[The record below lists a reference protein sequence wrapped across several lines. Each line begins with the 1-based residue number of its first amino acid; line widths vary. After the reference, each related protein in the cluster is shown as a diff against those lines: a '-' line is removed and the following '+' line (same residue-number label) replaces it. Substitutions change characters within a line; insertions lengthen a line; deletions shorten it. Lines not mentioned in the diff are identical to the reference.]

1 MIREFTHLVREFL
14 RKRLVQKS
22 YPALVIGML
31 FVVTYLSFMRFTALN
46 KIPWADLTP
55 VTSAAYYAGH
65 AADVMTV
72 LILFTGWAAALGT
85 IIRSSRDWWTAAS
98 WLAAVALMVMILRA
112 LLLPSP

>member
-1 MIREFTHLVREFL
+1 
-14 RKRLVQKS
+14 
-22 YPALVIGML
+22 ML

-55 VTSAAYYAGH
+55 VTSVAYYAGH

-72 LILFTGWAAALGT
+72 LILFTGWAAALGA
-85 IIRSSRDWWTAAS
+85 IIRSAKMITSREWWTAAS
-98 WLAAVALMVMILRA
+98 VIAAVALMVMILRA